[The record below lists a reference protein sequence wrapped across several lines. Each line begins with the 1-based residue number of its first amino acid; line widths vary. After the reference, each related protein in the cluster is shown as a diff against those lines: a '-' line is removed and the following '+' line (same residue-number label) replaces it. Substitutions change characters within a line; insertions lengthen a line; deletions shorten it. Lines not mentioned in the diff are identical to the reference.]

1 MHRKVITGVRQD
13 EFSARVDRLFG
24 IRADGRFEPN
34 SDVYVDEAG
43 ERVVVHVELAGA
55 DSDDLRVAIDDRHLY
70 IMGRRIDRWENRS
83 ASILQKEIQYGE
95 FFKRVRLPLPVVP
108 DGATAAYRDGILTIE
123 LPLAA
128 HERFPTVRTEIRMTV
143 KRTLV

>member
-1 MHRKVITGVRQD
+1 MYKGTTKVRQD
-13 EFSARVDRLFG
+13 EFFAKVDRLFG
-24 IRADGRFEPN
+24 LRADGRFEPN

-43 ERVVVHVELAGA
+43 ERIMVSVEVAGA

-70 IMGRRIDRWENRS
+70 IMGRRIEHRNHRS

-95 FFKRVRLPLPVVP
+95 FFKAVRLPVPVVVE
-108 DGATAAYRDGILTIE
+108 GAGASYRDGILTIE
-123 LPLAA
+123 LPLAP
-128 HERFPTVRTEIRMTV
+128 HERIPTVRTEIRMTV

>member
-1 MHRKVITGVRQD
+1 MRQD
-13 EFSARVDRLFG
+13 EFYAKVDRLFAL
-24 IRADGRFEPN
+24 RADGRFEPN

-83 ASILQKEIQYGE
+83 LSILQKEIQYGE
-95 FFKRVRLPLPVVP
+95 FFKQVRLPLRVVD
-108 DGATAAYRDGILTIE
+108 DGASASYRDGILTIE
-123 LPLAA
+123 LPIATQ
-128 HERFPTVRTEIRMTV
+128 ERYPTVRTEIRMTV
-143 KRTLV
+143 KRTLA

>member
-1 MHRKVITGVRQD
+1 MRQD
-13 EFSARVDRLFG
+13 EFSAKIDRLFG

-70 IMGRRIDRWENRS
+70 IMGRRVDRWENRS

-95 FFKRVRLPLPVVP
+95 FFKRVRLPLPVVH
-108 DGATAAYRDGILTIE
+108 DGASAAYRDGILTIE